1 MRPAHPLAQPGRLA
15 TLDTLAGTAARNEAE
30 EGREEIYEEKKESDF
45 ESSEAF
51 DEEKGGGVQLRAGA
65 QVNSDPAKRKNKRI
79 VQQHSRK
86 EKKDERKQ
94 LVKSAKMPG
103 LGCGVVKP
111 IQAMSGF

>member
-30 EGREEIYEEKKESDF
+30 EGREEIYEEKKELEL

-51 DEEKGGGVQLRAGA
+51 GEGGGVQLRAGA

-79 VQQHSRK
+79 VQHSRK
-86 EKKDERKQ
+86 KKDERK
-94 LVKSAKMPG
+94 KNMDSS
-103 LGCGVVKP
+103 VV
-111 IQAMSGF
+111 QWMSRG

>member
-1 MRPAHPLAQPGRLA
+1 MYFVIFQFQMRPAHPLAQPGRLA

-30 EGREEIYEEKKESDF
+30 EGREEIYEEKKELDF

-79 VQQHSRK
+79 VQHSRK
-86 EKKDERKQ
+86 KKKDERK
-94 LVKSAKMPG
+94 KNMDST
-103 LGCGVVKP
+103 VV
-111 IQAMSGF
+111 QWMSRG